1 MKNDEC
7 DLTVKKQIKEKK
19 TEIIDGFTIKYHA
32 NGKTMWSK
40 GKIVDGQPEGYWQWY
55 RPDDT
60 LKRSG
65 YFKGGEP
72 VGEWTTYDTDGLSY
86 KVTKKEG

>member
-1 MKNDEC
+1 MNNKHCEKN
-7 DLTVKKQIKEKK
+7 VKEKK
-19 TEIIDGFTIKYHA
+19 IEIIDGFTIKYHA

-40 GKIVDGQPEGYWQWY
+40 GMIVDGQPEGYWQWY
-55 RPDDT
+55 RLDGT

-65 YFKGGEP
+65 YFKEGEP
-72 VGEWTTYDTDGLSY
+72 VGEWTTYDSQGLPY

>member
-1 MKNDEC
+1 MG
-7 DLTVKKQIKEKK
+7 TAPKK

-40 GKIVDGQPEGYWQWY
+40 GMVRDGKPVGYWEWY
-55 RPDDT
+55 RIDGT

-65 YFKGGEP
+65 HFQDGEP
-72 VGEWTTYDTDGLSY
+72 VGEWVTYDQIGLPY
-86 KVTKKEG
+86 KVSQR